1 MMSLTAQASLLLAEL
16 GWRSK
21 PLATIGVTSCH
32 RREGVSTIAQAIAGA
47 AAPSGVSVLLANIGE
62 LQESPDQPLRRPK
75 PAPNEEDA
83 SATEFGKPTSVDG
96 LFVTGRDAA
105 SRQAMAQGTAEHDIE
120 PFLERLRNAFG
131 LCVFDLPPILEDGR
145 GAAIAARLDSTVI
158 VIEAGRTSVSDLR
171 RTERVLASNGAKVA
185 GAILNRYR
193 D

>member
-47 AAPSGVSVLLANIGE
+47 AAPSGVSVLLADIGE
-62 LQESPDQPLRRPK
+62 LPEA
-75 PAPNEEDA
+75 PAQSVGKTKSNSEEDDA
-83 SATEFGKPTSVDG
+83 PTDLGKPTAVEG
-96 LFVTGRDAA
+96 VFVIRRDAA
-105 SRQAMAQGTAEHDIE
+105 TRQAFAQGTADRDME
-120 PFLERLRNAFG
+120 PFLDRLRNAFD

-158 VIEAGRTSVSDLR
+158 VIEAGRTSVSDLK

>member
-47 AAPSGVSVLLANIGE
+47 AAPSGASVLLADIGE
-62 LQESPDQPLRRPK
+62 LPESHAQLVRRPK
-75 PAPNEEDA
+75 PETEEDD
-83 SATEFGKPTSVDG
+83 SPVDLGKPTSVDG
-96 LFVTGRDAA
+96 VFVIRRDDAT
-105 SRQAMAQGTAEHDIE
+105 RQAFAQGTTERDMD
-120 PFLERLRNAFG
+120 PFLDRLRNAFD
-131 LCVFDLPPILEDGR
+131 LCIFDLPPILEDGR